1 MGPIW
6 LSYIGV
12 PDGRQCDFG
21 PYTPPKGAPKG
32 GPKGPIWDPLLEPF
46 WPGALKKGVDLKP
59 VKLGQPRG
67 LAGTAQKGVSECTP
81 LEGPDSPFWGPI

>member
-32 GPKGPIWDPLLEPF
+32 GPKGPIWDPLLEPS

-59 VKLGQPRG
+59 VKLGRPRG
-67 LAGTAQKGVSECTP
+67 LPGTAQKGVSECTP
-81 LEGPDSPFWGPI
+81 FEGPDSPFWGPI